1 MSQAVVLN
9 RVDEGTRDAMAL
21 PEIRGS
27 HTFQCGFCTDSSK
40 RCFCDRHAHLWWE
53 MSDVTRMQ
61 ALNKVVE
68 YNSRILPSEL
78 DRKKLQ
84 LFVNRLVVTDE
95 LNKLKNAKV
104 DAVYIQ
110 ALENQNRF
118 YFKYCNAITVIFM
131 GYSLMIEGWT
141 GFCKYAALTFAS
153 LLASS

>member
-1 MSQAVVLN
+1 MV
-9 RVDEGTRDAMAL
+9 RVTRDTMAQ

-27 HTFQCGFCTDSSK
+27 HNFQCGFCTDSTK
-40 RCFCDRHAHLWWE
+40 RCFCARHAHLWWE
-53 MSDVTRMQ
+53 LSEVTRMQ

-68 YNSRILPSEL
+68 YNSRILPSDL

-104 DAVYIQ
+104 DAVYMQ
-110 ALENQNRF
+110 ALEQQNRF
-118 YFKYCNAITVIFM
+118 YFKYSNTITMVFM
-131 GYSLMIEGWT
+131 AYAFFTEGVA
-141 GFCKYAALTFAS
+141 GFWKNAALTFVS

>member
-1 MSQAVVLN
+1 
-9 RVDEGTRDAMAL
+9 
-21 PEIRGS
+21 
-27 HTFQCGFCTDSSK
+27 
-40 RCFCDRHAHLWWE
+40 
-53 MSDVTRMQ
+53 MQ

-141 GFCKYAALTFAS
+141 GFWKYAALTFAS